1 MSFQTGRPRTRDTSQ
16 VVFVAPDFP
25 YYGAD
30 QGTNV
35 YNAGYCLLKKGRCAE
50 KHHDKILY
58 ADVLHHQQ
66 KPAQSRAGQLNF
78 PILGALAKT
87 LGITLNQVKA
97 VPDEHTG
104 TRCTWLIPGPTGEL
118 QHCGRHIVGDQSN
131 LVGHYQK
138 HMSAGV
144 DAIPCPQPRCDR
156 VYKGEDAFDRF
167 KTHYDGH
174 RDHAKGGGKQ
184 VKPWPTTPPKP
195 SIVEFL
201 NGKWYQLLDKPAT
214 DPEAMHFFLLNRAQY
229 TPQTRDQLK
238 SLGCFK
244 GAEILLDMYNAGEFV
259 RIPAL
264 EKKGDGAA
272 KQSKTRPQP
281 STSKQTPPSDD
292 DDDDGDDD
300 NNNNKN
306 NNDFNDLD
314 DFIVDDDFV
323 EYDDDDNDNG
333 DFLVDDDFVVYNED
347 DEDEEEKE
355 ARGGGIARKRR
366 AVSSSVES
374 DEEES
379 PVPQVRAFKRRRIA
393 PISSSPSPVPSSP
406 ARRSASPSPLPS
418 SPFDHESSEPPLDIE
433 QSRAGNPRK
442 PSLAAQYLAEAKRLR
457 ASIEAIGEKVRA
469 AEQRPGDHD
478 GR

>member
-1 MSFQTGRPRTRDTSQ
+1 M
-16 VVFVAPDFP
+16 
-25 YYGAD
+25 
-30 QGTNV
+30 
-35 YNAGYCLLKKGRCAE
+35 
-50 KHHDKILY
+50 
-58 ADVLHHQQ
+58 
-66 KPAQSRAGQLNF
+66 
-78 PILGALAKT
+78 
-87 LGITLNQVKA
+87 
-97 VPDEHTG
+97 
-104 TRCTWLIPGPTGEL
+104 TRCL
-118 QHCGRHIVGDQSN
+118 
-131 LVGHYQK
+131 
-138 HMSAGV
+138 
-144 DAIPCPQPRCDR
+144 
-156 VYKGEDAFDRF
+156 
-167 KTHYDGH
+167 
-174 RDHAKGGGKQ
+174 
-184 VKPWPTTPPKP
+184 
-195 SIVEFL
+195 
-201 NGKWYQLLDKPAT
+201 
-214 DPEAMHFFLLNRAQY
+214 
-229 TPQTRDQLK
+229 
-238 SLGCFK
+238 SLSQ
-244 GAEILLDMYNAGEFV
+244 LDMYNAGEFV

-374 DEEES
+374 DEEGESAISDISRRSHLIFCRASWLTES

-406 ARRSASPSPLPS
+406 ARRSASPSPLPP